1 MNTALAQAAT
11 IVEACWPTEAPDLR
25 SARLKLI
32 DEAIAY
38 GEANPIPTAGPTH
51 YLSTGASDFIE
62 ALSRIR
68 QATYS
73 VRPYTVDGVE
83 YVDCTHCGNPLQI
96 HLGRVESCYVC
107 RP

>member
-38 GEANPIPTAGPTH
+38 GEANPTPTESPTITFR
-51 YLSTGASDFIE
+51 LAASDFTE
-62 ALSRIR
+62 ALARIR
-68 QATYS
+68 KATYS
-73 VRPYTVDGVE
+73 VRPYTVNGVE
-83 YVDCTHCGNPLQI
+83 YVDCARCGNPLQI